1 MSDRKR
7 LIVVTAVVLV
17 VAVVALF
24 ILPRTRQAFAPVPH
38 KAVVAVQIGDDGVA
52 SVGGPEVTIPQ
63 GTPFRLYAVLE
74 AAARDGKPVY
84 YTQAPALRVDGEN
97 VPADAIQPWDE
108 RLEAHVLWFTV
119 EGAPAFVRAG
129 DEEAEAAFKLRE
141 VHRADWP
148 QAWSIPGSV
157 EPSIQTLAA
166 GRDTHGPMDFGTAAY
181 QVRVLLYGPESKIR
195 PRERFFSPGVDALV
209 SEADVAPRVT
219 VTLPGRL
226 GPVSSVFGL
235 PQFEADPEHGKD
247 LSPRLR
253 KILEL
258 GLAFRRAVVLHK
270 TLELAN
276 TRWDDLSW
284 SDIDLESGPTW
295 GENGAQAGDLVRSGG
310 RLVLLWRDADGDGRL
325 SDGDLCFD
333 LQKGPAVRALGEVFT
348 GEGLVE
354 WATLGSPSTPA
365 EPQPESDN

>member
-24 ILPRTRQAFAPVPH
+24 ILPRAREAFAPVPR
-38 KAVVAVQIGDDGVA
+38 KAVVAIQVGDGGVPTIGG
-52 SVGGPEVTIPQ
+52 SEVTIPA

-74 AAARDGKPVY
+74 AATRDGDPFY
-84 YTQAPALRVDGEN
+84 YTQATALQVDGKK
-97 VPADAIQPWDE
+97 VPAGAIQPWDE

-129 DEEAEAAFKLRE
+129 NEEAESAFKLRE

-157 EPSIQTLAA
+157 EPSIQTLAG

-181 QVRVLLYGPESKIR
+181 QVRILLYGPESKIR
-195 PRERFFSPGVDALV
+195 PRERFLSPGVNALM

-219 VTLPGRL
+219 VALPGRL

-235 PQFEADPEHGKD
+235 PQFEADAEQGKD
-247 LSPRLR
+247 LTPRLR
-253 KILEL
+253 KTLEL
-258 GLAFRRAVVLHK
+258 GLAFRRAAVLRK
-270 TLELAN
+270 TLELAHKQ
-276 TRWDDLSW
+276 WDDLNW
-284 SDIDLESGPTW
+284 SEIDLESGPAW
-295 GENGAQAGDLVRSGG
+295 GENGVLAGDLVRSGG
-310 RLVLLWRDADGDGRL
+310 RVVVLWRDADGDARL

-333 LQKGPAVRALGEVFT
+333 LEKGPAVRALGEVFT

-354 WATLGSPSTPA
+354 WATLGSPSTTA
-365 EPQPESDN
+365 EPQSESDN